1 MGKRKGSSKN
11 KIIIFVFLM
20 ILVVV
25 GALIAYYQFMK
36 RQQEMNS
43 DQKPATEVEKL
54 IAKDIENGYPET
66 PAEVMK
72 LWGRINKCLYNNSMD
87 EEKVEALVKQLR
99 VMYSTELLKQNEEGA
114 HIKALKSELEEF
126 WKKKNKIVKYDSDAD
141 SNVRY
146 KTVNKKEACG
156 QNLYS
161 LIRISNLT
169 INCYRQPL
177 LKFTRGFN
185 I

>member
-87 EEKVEALVKQLR
+87 EEKEC
-99 VMYSTELLKQNEEGA
+99 LKR
-114 HIKALKSELEEF
+114 K
-126 WKKKNKIVKYDSDAD
+126 
-141 SNVRY
+141 
-146 KTVNKKEACG
+146 
-156 QNLYS
+156 
-161 LIRISNLT
+161 
-169 INCYRQPL
+169 
-177 LKFTRGFN
+177 
-185 I
+185 